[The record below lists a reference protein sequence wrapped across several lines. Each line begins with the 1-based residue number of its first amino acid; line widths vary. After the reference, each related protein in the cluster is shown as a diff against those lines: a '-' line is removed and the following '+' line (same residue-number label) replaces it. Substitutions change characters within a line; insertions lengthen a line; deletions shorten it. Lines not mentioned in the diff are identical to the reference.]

1 MSDKKKYVI
10 TSITLG
16 LIAASSAALIAVT
29 NLVTKDKIRESE
41 QQRIVKGIQS
51 IFTECESFK
60 ENELVNSYKYVM
72 TAYRVV
78 DKNDAELGYAFQ
90 TIGSNQ
96 YGKISLIVGY
106 ENAISTASFKGV
118 YVVVDEQTYAS
129 TLEDNYISQL
139 PDILEDVNCGATY
152 GAKLVREMIKEAGKA
167 AEDIWN

>member
-10 TSITLG
+10 TSVTLG

-29 NLVTKDKIRESE
+29 NLITRDKIRESE

-51 IFTECESFK
+51 IFTECDSFK
-60 ENELVNSYKYVM
+60 EGELAKEYKYVM

-90 TIGSNQ
+90 TTGSNQ

-106 ENAISTASFKGV
+106 ENATSTAAFKGV

-129 TLEDNYISQL
+129 TLEDNYISTL
-139 PDILEDVNCGATY
+139 PDSLEDVNCGATY
-152 GAKLVREMIKEAGKA
+152 GAQLVRDMIKEAGIA